1 MIPTKKGNHLLMI
14 NGFTYRKDN
23 KTQSNYYCS
32 KLQSGCRARVK
43 LTPDGEVKEIQGHH
57 IHEPPTY
64 VKTST
69 GVYIKQP
76 FRPQVYDDTNHQREL
91 FANDE
96 RFHVLQR
103 QQELELLLF
112 KESVERMQGSGEV
125 GSAGGSDRGAYQSYT

>member
-14 NGFTYRKDN
+14 NGYTYRKDN

-69 GVYIKQP
+69 GVYIK
-76 FRPQVYDDTNHQREL
+76 REP

-125 GSAGGSDRGAYQSYT
+125 DSAGGSDRGAYQSYT